1 MPPGYPGKHHESG
14 TATRGIIQ
22 PPCTASSLCI
32 FPKEP
37 HPPQNRGD
45 GVSTYLA
52 LTFGT
57 LLSSQGTDASFKTIP
72 GFSGRFPSMFPTL
85 PDLIRTVLPVR
96 ISFQWPLK
104 SLASHSG
111 GGFV

>member
-14 TATRGIIQ
+14 TATGGIIQ

-57 LLSSQGTDASFKTIP
+57 LLSSQGTDASFKTVSP
-72 GFSGRFPSMFPTL
+72 ASPGASLRCSELYQTFSAGFS
-85 PDLIRTVLPVR
+85 
-96 ISFQWPLK
+96 
-104 SLASHSG
+104 LARRL
-111 GGFV
+111 